1 MVTKRNTRAG
11 KKVKNLKA
19 RSLSAR
25 KAKGV
30 KGGLLPAVKTA
41 QKVQYAM
48 GDGSVRF
55 VR

>member
-19 RSLSAR
+19 RSLSAK

-30 KGGLLPAVKTA
+30 EGGLLPAVNVA
-41 QKVQYAM
+41 Q
-48 GDGSVRF
+48 RTF
-55 VR
+55 VYGKR